1 MYQVDSIRLF
11 SNGDDSD
18 YSSTTI
24 DYRLFTSKWLPMI
37 PYFQL
42 LTVAGLLTTLF
53 ETHTNVIKSLGKVRE
68 SLF

>member
-24 DYRLFTSKWLPMI
+24 DYRFV
-37 PYFQL
+37 Y
-42 LTVAGLLTTLF
+42 
-53 ETHTNVIKSLGKVRE
+53 E
-68 SLF
+68 